1 VKIIASYFETSRIQG
16 FEVTPE
22 AVQILVW
29 RNIPPMQIGGTP
41 HFERLSLWVKRQAK
55 GTELDNSIN
64 LIERTAV

>member
-1 VKIIASYFETSRIQG
+1 VKIASHLETPCIQG

-22 AVQILVW
+22 AFQILVW
-29 RNIPPMQIGGTP
+29 RNIPPIQIGGTP